1 MIPNEVNPF
10 SVGVASSEG
19 GSEEDVGQ
27 WLGPGDLPL
36 EQLQVYTLEEEGE
49 ERKKEEGVK
58 GEREG
63 EDEEEEGEERKEEEE
78 VKGEREQEKEEGG
91 WQDYHLGNEGASG
104 DGLHDEAILARVA
117 EEMDLNFPTDDVE
130 TVLPAPKDLS
140 GQSVADG
147 HSPLLSSQEK
157 DLLFDAA
164 YDAYD
169 LVHFT

>member
-1 MIPNEVNPF
+1 MNPF

-19 GSEEDVGQ
+19 GSEEDVSQ

-49 ERKKEEGVK
+49 ERKNEEGVK

-63 EDEEEEGEERKEEEE
+63 EEEEEGEP
-78 VKGEREQEKEEGG
+78 EKEGGG

-104 DGLHDEAILARVA
+104 DGLHNEAILARMA
-117 EEMDLNFPTDDVE
+117 EEMDLNFPTDGVE

>member
-1 MIPNEVNPF
+1 MNPF

-63 EDEEEEGEERKEEEE
+63 E
-78 VKGEREQEKEEGG
+78 GERAEKKEVCV
-91 WQDYHLGNEGASG
+91 Y
-104 DGLHDEAILARVA
+104 
-117 EEMDLNFPTDDVE
+117 T
-130 TVLPAPKDLS
+130 LS
-140 GQSVADG
+140 
-147 HSPLLSSQEK
+147 
-157 DLLFDAA
+157 
-164 YDAYD
+164 
-169 LVHFT
+169 

>member
-1 MIPNEVNPF
+1 MNPF
-10 SVGVASSEG
+10 SVGVVSGEG

-58 GEREG
+58 GERAG
-63 EDEEEEGEERKEEEE
+63 GGEEE
-78 VKGEREQEKEEGG
+78 EQEKEEGG
-91 WQDYHLGNEGASG
+91 WQDHRLGNEGVSG

-117 EEMDLNFPTDDVE
+117 EEMDLNFPTDDE
-130 TVLPAPKDLS
+130 TVPPAPKDLS
-140 GQSVADG
+140 GQSVADHSAG
-147 HSPLLSSQEK
+147 HSPLLSSQEE

-169 LVHFT
+169 LA